1 MFVGRG
7 VVRTV
12 HTDRRGVVCII
23 HTGAGVGVVKV
34 CVDAPEAKGLARF
47 LTHYVLAP
55 SVCVIGVV
63 IEISVVDFHVPSDDM
78 AATDGDTGDSQL
90 AIVTIGI
97 ITDLDITGLCP
108 APPRLGG
115 TGNYRCLD
123 HCREFPIGRCFIQ
136 ILEPGF
142 VIDIISTG
150 LRFGQETRMPAM
162 VAGLRSR
169 ALTFRDIF
177 VPASTNR

>member
-12 HTDRRGVVCII
+12 HTDRRGVVCLI
-23 HTGAGVGVVKV
+23 HTGAGVGVVEV
-34 CVDAPEAKGLARF
+34 CVDVPEAKGVARL
-47 LTHYVLAP
+47 LTHYVSAP
-55 SVCVIGVV
+55 SVCVIGAV
-63 IEISVVDFHVPSDDM
+63 IEIGIVDFHVPSDEM
-78 AATDGDTGDSQL
+78 VATGGYTQL

-97 ITDLDITGLCP
+97 ITDLDVTGLCLARP
-108 APPRLGG
+108 TLGG